1 MQLPSGEAF
10 SMFIED
16 PEICVASSS
25 GSITD
30 ILAHPQ
36 RVKRFIPYVIKTVLA
51 GYLLATFVSPAVAE
65 KFKLTEKEALAASF
79 VCGYAGV
86 RLLNSLE
93 KLAEEEIKKRI
104 SGRAHSITTDSSNDE
119 LS

>member
-10 SMFIED
+10 SVFLED
-16 PEICVASSS
+16 PEICIASSS

-30 ILAHPQ
+30 VLVHPQ
-36 RVKRFIPYVIKTVLA
+36 RVKRFIPYLVKTILA

-65 KFKLTEKEALAASF
+65 KFKLTKKEALAASF
-79 VCGYAGV
+79 ICGYAGV
-86 RLLNSLE
+86 RMLNSLE

-104 SGRAHSITTDSSNDE
+104 SSRGHSITTDSSNDG